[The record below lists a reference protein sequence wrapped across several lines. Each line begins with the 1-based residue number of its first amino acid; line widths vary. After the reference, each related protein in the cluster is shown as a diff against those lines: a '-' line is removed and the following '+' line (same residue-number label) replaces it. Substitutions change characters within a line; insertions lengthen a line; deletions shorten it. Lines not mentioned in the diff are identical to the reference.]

1 METKKVKTK
10 ETVKKREPS
19 TENPMREIKIEKVV
33 LSIGGTGDYLNKGH
47 KLLEIITHKKPSKTT
62 SRKRIPSLGVRPGL
76 EIGTVVT
83 IRKGAEEILRKML
96 IAAENKLKK
105 KQMSENN
112 FSFGIHEYIEIPGM
126 EYQRE
131 IGIMGLD
138 VTVVFKRTGRR
149 VRLKKIK
156 RGKIPK
162 KQVITREEI
171 INFMKNK
178 FDTRFT

>member
-1 METKKVKTK
+1 MGAKEEIKMEKI
-10 ETVKKREPS
+10 
-19 TENPMREIKIEKVV
+19 NPMREIKIEKVV
-33 LSIGGTGDYLNKGH
+33 LSVGGTGDYLNKGH
-47 KLLEIITHKKPSKTT
+47 KLLEIISKRKPSKTT
-62 SRKRIPSLGVRPGL
+62 STKRIPSFGVRPGL
-76 EIGTVVT
+76 ETGTVVT
-83 IRKGAEEILRKML
+83 IRKDAEDILKRLL
-96 IAAENKLKK
+96 IAIENKLKG

-162 KQVITREEI
+162 RQVITKEEI
-171 INFMKNK
+171 ILFMKNK
-178 FDTRFT
+178 FGTRFTK